1 MILSVWVVKVIAS
14 SPEKAEE
21 GRVRQGFGSVG
32 SFSAKN
38 AIFQFEDVFFERMKS
53 RHNLPKQSQAKY
65 VKIPKN
71 ISFFTSLSIKILKQ
85 KTKG

>member
-21 GRVRQGFGSVG
+21 GRVRQGSGSVG

-38 AIFQFEDVFFERMKS
+38 ARFQFEDVFS
-53 RHNLPKQSQAKY
+53 
-65 VKIPKN
+65 KN
-71 ISFFTSLSIKILKQ
+71 EE
-85 KTKG
+85 